1 MLRIPRHVP
10 CDFLVTHSDTC
21 ALVLLVSESE
31 ISTIDLFNELQR
43 TLSIELVTWSTTKQ
57 PQN

>member
-1 MLRIPRHVP
+1 MLRIPIHVP

-31 ISTIDLFNELQR
+31 ISIIDLFNELQR
-43 TLSIELVTWSTTKQ
+43 TLSI
-57 PQN
+57 